1 MEHRD
6 SETQRIIKGEEMAHL
21 NQLSRDFIA
30 AAIEVH
36 RELGP
41 GLLES
46 VYEVC
51 LCEELLMRGIPFQT
65 QVDLPL
71 LYKGRDT
78 GKTFRL
84 DMLIDDTLIVEL
96 KAVEEL
102 KSVHEVQLL
111 TYLKLTNKPIGLL
124 VNFNVPYLRDGVKR
138 KINGKIEYKNQSVL
152 KQVLF
157 LSWNF

>member
-138 KINGKIEYKNQSVL
+138 KINGKIEYTGIKPV
-152 KQVLF
+152 KE
-157 LSWNF
+157 

>member
-1 MEHRD
+1 
-6 SETQRIIKGEEMAHL
+6 
-21 NQLSRDFIA
+21 LSRDFIA

-138 KINGKIEYKNQSVL
+138 KINGKIEYTGIKPV
-152 KQVLF
+152 KE
-157 LSWNF
+157 

>member
-138 KINGKIEYKNQSVL
+138 KINGKVEYTGIKTV
-152 KQVLF
+152 KE
-157 LSWNF
+157 

>member
-138 KINGKIEYKNQSVL
+138 KINGKIEYTGIKPV
-152 KQVLF
+152 KK
-157 LSWNF
+157 

>member
-6 SETQRIIKGEEMAHL
+6 SETQRIIKGEEMARL
-21 NQLSRDFIA
+21 NQLSRGFIA

-51 LCEELLMRGIPFQT
+51 LCEELLMRGIPFQS

-138 KINGKIEYKNQSVL
+138 KINGKVEYTGIKPV
-152 KQVLF
+152 KE
-157 LSWNF
+157 

>member
-30 AAIEVH
+30 AAIDVH

-138 KINGKIEYKNQSVL
+138 KINGK
-152 KQVLF
+152 
-157 LSWNF
+157 

>member
-6 SETQRIIKGEEMAHL
+6 SETQRIIKEEEMAHL

-138 KINGKIEYKNQSVL
+138 KINGKIEYTGIKPV
-152 KQVLF
+152 KE
-157 LSWNF
+157 

>member
-6 SETQRIIKGEEMAHL
+6 SETQRIIKGEEMARL

-51 LCEELLMRGIPFQT
+51 LCEELLMRGIPFQS

-138 KINGKIEYKNQSVL
+138 KINGKVEYTGIKTV
-152 KQVLF
+152 KE
-157 LSWNF
+157 

>member
-138 KINGKIEYKNQSVL
+138 KINGKIEYTGIKTV
-152 KQVLF
+152 KE
-157 LSWNF
+157 

>member
-36 RELGP
+36 RVLGP

-78 GKTFRL
+78 GKTFKL

-138 KINGKIEYKNQSVL
+138 KINGKIEYTGIKPV
-152 KQVLF
+152 KE
-157 LSWNF
+157 

>member
-6 SETQRIIKGEEMAHL
+6 SETQRIIKGEEMARL

-51 LCEELLMRGIPFQT
+51 LCEELLMRGIPFQS

-138 KINGKIEYKNQSVL
+138 KINGKIEYTGIKTV
-152 KQVLF
+152 KE
-157 LSWNF
+157 

>member
-6 SETQRIIKGEEMAHL
+6 SETQRIIKGEEIAHL

-138 KINGKIEYKNQSVL
+138 KINGKIEYTGIKPV
-152 KQVLF
+152 KE
-157 LSWNF
+157 

>member
-51 LCEELLMRGIPFQT
+51 LCEELLMRGISFQT

-138 KINGKIEYKNQSVL
+138 KINGKIEYTGIKPV
-152 KQVLF
+152 KE
-157 LSWNF
+157 